1 MIRESCTQS
10 ELVPPRSK
18 FPFMVFSC
26 CGLALTDEK
35 KNQEKGFTAL
45 KLYSHTLYPC
55 SLVTSTLTVE
65 IQRAV
70 SKLRLQTQGNRFPSL
85 SKASS
90 TEKGFEND
98 LERERS
104 RKAHISGSFA
114 VWSVSEWEGVCSF
127 PKSAAFLD
135 IFNTLFY
142 PHLFQLS
149 PRGYVYLY
157 S

>member
-26 CGLALTDEK
+26 CGLALMGKK

-55 SLVTSTLTVE
+55 SLVTSTLKVE

-114 VWSVSEWEGVCSF
+114 VWSVSEWEGGM
-127 PKSAAFLD
+127 FLSRVSSVSG
-135 IFNTLFY
+135 
-142 PHLFQLS
+142 HFQYFVL
-149 PRGYVYLY
+149 PPFVPIEP
-157 S
+157 